1 MGHNEFLS
9 ALCTIM
15 TAVDFSQLLF
25 IFFFYKWN
33 CFSYH
38 LGDK

>member
-25 IFFFYKWN
+25 IFFLQMELFLLS
-33 CFSYH
+33 FRR
-38 LGDK
+38 